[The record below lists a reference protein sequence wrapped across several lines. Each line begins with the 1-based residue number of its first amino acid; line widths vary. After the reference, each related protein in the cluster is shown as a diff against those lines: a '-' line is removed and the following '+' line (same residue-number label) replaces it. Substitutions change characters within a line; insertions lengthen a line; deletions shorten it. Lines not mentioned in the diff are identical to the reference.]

1 MAYTLSLANLTL
13 VLSGM
18 NGSGTLTAATS
29 GFVTDEDDTSD
40 VFTPSR
46 LQTADIRIIDTGGHE
61 WRNCI
66 PASDALYPVTLYNNY
81 SDASKRTVLWRGY
94 LKSQAYTADLFDDPQ
109 TVTLVAHCPLTALQ
123 GFDINPDAYEIASF
137 GQLIEHCVTSP
148 GLANSPFNYF
158 YFPDD
163 NIIDRLKCRFP
174 WALLYDIQ
182 EDYTKKA
189 KYNCLEALE
198 EFCRFFGFTMRYF
211 HNGAEQGIQ
220 FLASDKN
227 VDYKYFSTTELQNY
241 NKTHSTSA
249 IAPVNKATS
258 YLNLDHASYLNGLD
272 NSLEIIRGKKK
283 VTVTADLMHEIL
295 DWSAET
301 NMKRMFMGPVDN
313 ASYMRGTTWI
323 AIRALVSL
331 NNQVTARTIPCG
343 DFNIY
348 MPGVS
353 YDTSA
358 TTLIDK
364 VLYDKKG
371 KGMQPLYIDLYNG
384 DLTKKNT
391 IDWKFAWQ
399 CYAPNSTTLK
409 STSGCGYMRTIKPL
423 MFKEGY
429 MCIDATAYLMQKIND
444 TYYRWRMRTEG
455 IQMYAYLKI
464 GDYYWNV
471 TSKKWTKNAAVFAID
486 LTSDEDADYKKG
498 AIKSNITTPTDGFI
512 GYSGGHVVKVDS
524 TTFNATSDW
533 ANGVEG
539 IVEFGVSG
547 AYSTVTNEYI
557 TIYLEDLSLK
567 FIPFYTDNE
576 EEQKSEVEY
585 VKKNANAYTD
595 DREENVIF
603 ASNNGNHY
611 GSSILTENGQK
622 PIQLIKQFGST
633 GVPEEAL
640 ATRIS
645 SFYAKGKEILTLHLN
660 IYYSKDFPYNQIVYG
675 GKRYNCIGISRDYEK
690 DDATITVIE
699 I

>member
-1 MAYTLSLANLTL
+1 
-13 VLSGM
+13 
-18 NGSGTLTAATS
+18 
-29 GFVTDEDDTSD
+29 
-40 VFTPSR
+40 
-46 LQTADIRIIDTGGHE
+46 
-61 WRNCI
+61 
-66 PASDALYPVTLYNNY
+66 
-81 SDASKRTVLWRGY
+81 
-94 LKSQAYTADLFDDPQ
+94 
-109 TVTLVAHCPLTALQ
+109 
-123 GFDINPDAYEIASF
+123 
-137 GQLIEHCVTSP
+137 
-148 GLANSPFNYF
+148 
-158 YFPDD
+158 
-163 NIIDRLKCRFP
+163 
-174 WALLYDIQ
+174 
-182 EDYTKKA
+182 
-189 KYNCLEALE
+189 
-198 EFCRFFGFTMRYF
+198 
-211 HNGAEQGIQ
+211 
-220 FLASDKN
+220 
-227 VDYKYFSTTELQNY
+227 
-241 NKTHSTSA
+241 
-249 IAPVNKATS
+249 
-258 YLNLDHASYLNGLD
+258 
-272 NSLEIIRGKKK
+272 
-283 VTVTADLMHEIL
+283 
-295 DWSAET
+295 
-301 NMKRMFMGPVDN
+301 
-313 ASYMRGTTWI
+313 MRGTTWI

-429 MCIDATAYLMQKIND
+429 MCIDATAYLMQKING

-498 AIKSNITTPTDGFI
+498 AIKSNITTPIDGFI

-524 TTFNATSDW
+524 TTFNATTDW

-576 EEQKSEVEY
+576 EEQRARW
-585 VKKNANAYTD
+585 NMLRRTPT
-595 DREENVIF
+595 
-603 ASNNGNHY
+603 H
-611 GSSILTENGQK
+611 T
-622 PIQLIKQFGST
+622 PTT
-633 GVPEEAL
+633 G
-640 ATRIS
+640 R
-645 SFYAKGKEILTLHLN
+645 
-660 IYYSKDFPYNQIVYG
+660 
-675 GKRYNCIGISRDYEK
+675 RM
-690 DDATITVIE
+690 
-699 I
+699 